1 MMSNQGLFSLLVSKD
16 FNASVRLDM
25 LLNGILNWLLTKSFS
40 FYKSQFSALEDVSRD
55 VLKALTNIPDKK
67 RNAYSDIFLFSLP
80 FLVQVVLL
88 IKSLRI
94 IGL

>member
-1 MMSNQGLFSLLVSKD
+1 MIFDKVGAATSSAYNLRILVDKQSRSVSLLVSKD

-55 VLKALTNIPDKK
+55 V
-67 RNAYSDIFLFSLP
+67 
-80 FLVQVVLL
+80 
-88 IKSLRI
+88 
-94 IGL
+94 